1 MGLFIIL
8 PPLLLLLALLPILY
22 SLLSQFHY
30 VPIYQRVNKF
40 FLLYRHLLI
49 YIHTIAIEKS
59 SKELVPGDVLLL
71 PTSGGYMMECDAV
84 LIEGTCV
91 VNESM
96 LTGESI
102 PITKVCNI
110 NTQVWSKKKNDSIM
124 GNIFLI
130 LPIRSVFQ
138 MKMHH
143 SNTICNDNML
153 YFLEQ
158 KFFKAKPKRVIIA
171 NPSSLGQVI
180 SGKLSI
186 IFFTYT

>member
-110 NTQVWSKKKNDSIM
+110 NTSLIEKKMIVWV
-124 GNIFLI
+124 IFLI
-130 LPIRSVFQ
+130 PIRSVFQ

-143 SNTICNDNML
+143 SNTICKDNML

-171 NPSSLGQVI
+171 NPSSSGQVI
-180 SGKLSI
+180 SVKLSI
-186 IFFTYT
+186 TIPN

>member
-1 MGLFIIL
+1 MLVKYPLHICASNGASLFL
-8 PPLLLLLALLPILY
+8 NSTGTGKQLLPWLPHG
-22 SLLSQFHY
+22 SFHPPPPFASSSCSPPNTLLSQFHY

-49 YIHTIAIEKS
+49 SIHTIAIEKS

-102 PITKVCNI
+102 PITKVCNS
-110 NTQVWSKKKNDSIM
+110 NTQV
-124 GNIFLI
+124 
-130 LPIRSVFQ
+130 
-138 MKMHH
+138 
-143 SNTICNDNML
+143 
-153 YFLEQ
+153 
-158 KFFKAKPKRVIIA
+158 
-171 NPSSLGQVI
+171 
-180 SGKLSI
+180 
-186 IFFTYT
+186 